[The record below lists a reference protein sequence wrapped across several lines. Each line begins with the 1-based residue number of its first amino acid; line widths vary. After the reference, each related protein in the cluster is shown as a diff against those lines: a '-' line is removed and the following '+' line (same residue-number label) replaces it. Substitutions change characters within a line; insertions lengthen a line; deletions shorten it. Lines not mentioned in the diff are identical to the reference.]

1 MCGFLTAQGLVL
13 LTSTLLKVQL
23 YFLTLLCFPL
33 VSFHIKLKTP
43 FSISCEA
50 FLVVMNSFSFCLRKS
65 SPLLHFIKGS
75 FARHNILDWQFSF
88 SISILTIL
96 SHSFLTCSIS
106 VEISTDSVM
115 GLPVSWQIV
124 FLLHFKIHL
133 LSLSLENLIICI
145 TVISLSS
152 FCLGYFG
159 FLQFRCTFPSPDLMR
174 FYFSE

>member
-1 MCGFLTAQGLVL
+1 MGPVIHEFCTILHSIESADTEPQIWRTDCKVMCGFLTAQGLVL

-23 YFLTLLCFPL
+23 YFLMLSCFPL

-50 FLVVMNSFSFCLRKS
+50 FLVVMNSFSFCLRTS

-88 SISILTIL
+88 SISNLTIL

-106 VEISTDSVM
+106 AEISTDSVM
-115 GLPVSWQIV
+115 GLPVS
-124 FLLHFKIHL
+124 
-133 LSLSLENLIICI
+133 
-145 TVISLSS
+145 
-152 FCLGYFG
+152 
-159 FLQFRCTFPSPDLMR
+159 
-174 FYFSE
+174 